1 MKPEVDKENVKSQEI
16 KIEEKTRERKRTLKG
31 WVNKLAIGIAAAMT
45 LYQIAVSLG
54 ILILNPYAHRAAH
67 LGFALILAFLF
78 YPMKKNEPNNGKVP
92 LLDVLFIIGAV
103 LCCSYIFYQQQF
115 NEDAM
120 IMRIGTTTTYEIAL
134 SIIAVLLI
142 LKATRRLM
150 GIVLP
155 IIIMAFILY
164 PFVSPYLPSILQ
176 TSGFTLERI
185 GNLLY
190 LSGNGIW
197 GVILGI
203 SATDV
208 FMFILFASFF
218 NLSGIG
224 NVFINLATALFG
236 AYRGGPAKVATI
248 GSACFG
254 TVSGS
259 SVANILTT
267 GSFTIPLMKK
277 IGYSSTMAGAIEAVA
292 STGGMLMPPF
302 MGAAAFV
309 MADYLQVPYREIIIA
324 AAIPAILYY
333 LALISAI
340 DFEAQKRGL
349 GGIPKDQLPKALP
362 VIKRGWHLFLPLF
375 LLIYLLV
382 VLHYSPSR
390 AALLG
395 ILAIII
401 CSLIAPITRKNWRE
415 LVKALHVG
423 AKSSLEVAVTCAAV
437 GIVVGIIE
445 VTGLGVK
452 LSQALIMLSGGSLL
466 LLLFLTMIASFILGL
481 GLTPT
486 ACYITLAVLVAPTLI
501 QMGVTPFAAHFFV
514 FIFGIIGMITPP
526 VAISAYVAASVAGG
540 EMFATGVTAFLLA
553 APIYII
559 PYMFVYEP
567 SLLGIS
573 SLGVVIVALI
583 TAAVGVWAFASAIQ
597 GWIFK
602 KAAIWE
608 RVMMLAGSLM
618 LIKPGYTTDIVGAL
632 LVVLTIALHKARIG
646 ECFGLFLKPKE
657 RLKS

>member
-1 MKPEVDKENVKSQEI
+1 MKPELGKEKVENLEI
-16 KIEEKTRERKRTLKG
+16 KVEEKTGERNRTLTG
-31 WVNKLAIGIAAAMT
+31 WGNKLAIGIAVAMT

-54 ILILNPYAHRAAH
+54 IIYLNPYAHRAAH
-67 LGFALILAFLF
+67 LGFALILAFFL
-78 YPMKKNEPNNGKVP
+78 YPMKKNKPNNGKLP
-92 LLDVLFIIGAV
+92 LLDILFIIGVV
-103 LCCSYIFYQQQF
+103 LFCGYIFYQQQY

-120 IMRIGTTTTYEIAL
+120 MMRIGTTTTYEIIL
-134 SIIAVLLI
+134 SILAVLLI
-142 LKATRRLM
+142 LEATRRLM

-155 IIIMAFILY
+155 IIIVVFILY
-164 PFVSPYLPSILQ
+164 PFVSPYLPGILQ

-190 LSGNGIW
+190 ISGNGIW
-197 GVILGI
+197 GMILGI
-203 SATDV
+203 SSTDI
-208 FMFILFASFF
+208 FMFVLFASFF

-236 AYRGGPAKVATI
+236 VYRGGPAKVATI

-254 TVSGS
+254 TISGS
-259 SVANILTT
+259 SVANILTI

-277 IGYSSTMAGAIEAVA
+277 VGYSPTMAGAIEAVA

-309 MADYLQVPYREIIIA
+309 MADYLQVPYSEIVIA
-324 AAIPAILYY
+324 AVIPAILYY
-333 LALISAI
+333 LALIFAI
-340 DFEAQKRGL
+340 DFEAQKKGL
-349 GGIPKDQLPKALP
+349 GGIPKDQLPNALS
-362 VIKRGWHLFLPLF
+362 VIKRGWHLFFPLF
-375 LLIYLLV
+375 FLIYLLV
-382 VLHYSPSR
+382 VKHYSPSR
-390 AALLG
+390 AALFG
-395 ILAIII
+395 ILAVII
-401 CSLIAPITRKNWRE
+401 CSLIAPITRQNWRE

-437 GIVVGIIE
+437 GMVVGIIE

-452 LSQALIMLSGGSLL
+452 LSQALVILSGGSLL
-466 LLLFLTMIASFILGL
+466 LLLFLTMITSFILGL

-540 EMFATGVTAFLLA
+540 EMFATGTTAFLLA
-553 APIYII
+553 FPIYII
-559 PYMFVYEP
+559 PYMFIYEP
-567 SLLGIS
+567 SLLGIG
-573 SLGVVIVALI
+573 SLGVVLSTLV
-583 TAAVGVWAFASAIQ
+583 TAAVGIWAFASAIQ

-602 KAAIWE
+602 KATIWE
-608 RVMMLAGSLM
+608 RLMILAGSLM

-632 LVVLTIALHKARIG
+632 VVVLTIALHKARIG
-646 ECFGLFLKPKE
+646 GGFTLFIKPKE
-657 RLKS
+657 KLKG